1 MAQTLY
7 ATYDGHVFMPEGK
20 VDLLP
25 HRQYLIR
32 IETKP
37 EQESVH
43 FTEPRKRVL
52 QRLSERAMDFGV
64 SDLAAQHDH
73 YLYGT
78 EKDE

>member
-7 ATYDGHVFMPEGK
+7 ATYDGHVFTPEND

-25 HRQYLIR
+25 NQRYSIR
-32 IETKP
+32 IEREPEQKP
-37 EQESVH
+37 E
-43 FTEPRKRVL
+43 PKKRIL
-52 QRLSERAMDFGV
+52 QRLSDRAMDFGI

-78 EKDE
+78 EKR

>member
-7 ATYDGHVFMPEGK
+7 ATYDGQVLMPEGK

-25 HRQYLIR
+25 NQRCLIR
-32 IETKP
+32 IEVMSTQRPK
-37 EQESVH
+37 
-43 FTEPRKRVL
+43 KKKKIL
-52 QRLSERAMDFGV
+52 QKLSERAKDLGI

-78 EKDE
+78 EKR

>member
-7 ATYDGHVFMPEGK
+7 ATYDGHVFMPEEK

-25 HRQYLIR
+25 NQQYLIR

-37 EQESVH
+37 EQKS
-43 FTEPRKRVL
+43 EPRKKIL
-52 QRLSERAMDFGV
+52 QRLSERAMDLGIP
-64 SDLAAQHDH
+64 DLAAQHDH